1 MHILIAGA
9 GIAGL
14 TAAVALRR
22 HGIEATVLEQAHE
35 IREIGAGVQIASN
48 GSLVLRQ
55 LGLEEAVRKAGV
67 VPGSYD

>member
-48 GSLVLRQ
+48 GALVLRQ

-67 VPGSYD
+67 IPGS

>member
-35 IREIGAGVQIASN
+35 IREIFQRVSKSAFEESKLHT
-48 GSLVLRQ
+48 SLGTTTMAFETR
-55 LGLEEAVRKAGV
+55 
-67 VPGSYD
+67 